1 MKNKSI
7 FLFAIS
13 AILIF
18 SAFKLADDIIAR
30 LALTHKNAQGY
41 ILTNIIGAEDP
52 DGGNSNGTLSLP
64 YIKKMLPNIINGDK
78 AGAAKELCQYVK
90 DYINSEEFLA
100 QYAKRKEAALP
111 LEDQGNNIASLRRTV
126 EVHQININNYKNDT
140 KYVAEQEKEKA
151 AAQARLDKLLE
162 AAKKPFPQKTE
173 WEQAY
178 PTNPAVL
185 VKKRLEE
192 YLKTVAA
199 VDFNAKISEA
209 DKYGTKKFLSPLY
222 EKKSNKWKAI
232 YRAGKEVNDVVTAFV
247 KEWLKGEIIAAQK
260 VQIPTDDTEKK
271 TNNNNNSNNKQATNT
286 NTNSNT
292 STNNAS
298 STSGTATDAKPADA
312 VTPVKEKKNLFKKLK
327 DKTKG
332 VINY

>member
-1 MKNKSI
+1 MKRKSI
-7 FLFAIS
+7 LLFALTG
-13 AILIF
+13 ILGF

-30 LALTHKNAQGY
+30 LSLTHKNAQGY
-41 ILTNIIGAEDP
+41 ILTNIIGAEDT
-52 DGGNSNGTLSLP
+52 DGGNSNGTVSLP
-64 YIKKMLPNIINGDK
+64 YIKKLLPNIISGDK
-78 AGAAKELCQYVK
+78 AGAAKEMCQYIK
-90 DYINSEEFLA
+90 DYVNSEEFLT

-111 LEDQGNNIASLRRTV
+111 LVDQGNNIASLRRTV

-162 AAKKPFPQKTE
+162 AAKKPFPGKAE

-199 VDFNAKISEA
+199 VDFNAKISEP
-209 DKYGTKKFLSPLY
+209 DKYGTKKFLNPLF

-232 YRAGKEVNDVVTAFV
+232 YRAGKEVNDVATAFV
-247 KEWLKGEIIAAQK
+247 KEWLKGEIIAAEK
-260 VQIPTDDTEKK
+260 VTMPSDETEKK
-271 TNNNNNSNNKQATNT
+271 TGNNNSNNKPATNT
-286 NTNSNT
+286 SSSNT
-292 STNNAS
+292 TTSNGSSTN
-298 STSGTATDAKPADA
+298 TTTDTKPAEA
-312 VTPVKEKKNLFKKLK
+312 ETPAVKEKKNLFKKLK
-327 DKTKG
+327 DKSKS